1 MESITIFKSRTEF
14 TLVSDPSL
22 AIVESVIDSKD
33 GATRAAII
41 RVVNTEG
48 RSQLL
53 KRSTK
58 HLYPIE
64 VSKNQSESTPADGD
78 QESNVDDTDTR
89 ADTIRVRR
97 SRRTAAATGELI
109 RRITQN

>member
-1 MESITIFKSRTEF
+1 
-14 TLVSDPSL
+14 
-22 AIVESVIDSKD
+22 
-33 GATRAAII
+33 
-41 RVVNTEG
+41 VNIEG
-48 RSQLL
+48 RLQLL

-64 VSKNQSESTPADGD
+64 VSKNLSESTPASGD
-78 QESNVDDTDTR
+78 QESNDVDDTDTQ

-97 SRRTAAATGELI
+97 SCQTAAATGELI

>member
-1 MESITIFKSRTEF
+1 M
-14 TLVSDPSL
+14 
-22 AIVESVIDSKD
+22 
-33 GATRAAII
+33 

-53 KRSTK
+53 QRSTK

-64 VSKNQSESTPADGD
+64 VSKNQSKATPADGD
-78 QESNVDDTDTR
+78 QESNDVDDTDTR
-89 ADTIRVRR
+89 ADTIGVRR

-109 RRITQN
+109 IGPVRLCQHNLKHNIVHFIITASSNSSICHYIGV